1 MFVVPRV
8 RVNDQSSRMPK
19 AVNERTIHSR
29 MFDDKLNLNTVRYVM
44 STNLDQIDRAY
55 DSCC

>member
-1 MFVVPRV
+1 
-8 RVNDQSSRMPK
+8 MPK